1 MYFINNNPLKF
12 QLKENVMTFYE
23 KIAAAWTKNNSLVC
37 VGLDPDFNKLPEC
50 VKGGKNPLFDFNK
63 AIIDA
68 TKDYVCAYKPQA
80 AYYAGQD
87 RDEDLKMTMDYLAE
101 NAPDIPVILD
111 VKRGD
116 IGSTAE
122 MYAKEAFERYHADA
136 VTVNPYMG
144 FDTLKP
150 FLDHADKGVIILCR
164 TSNPNSGDLQN
175 LVSDGYMLYEHVAM
189 LVRDRWNYNKNAAL
203 VIGATYPE
211 ELKKIR
217 TLCPELP
224 FLVPGVGAQGGD
236 VQKVIAN
243 GATADKTGLIINSSR
258 GIIYASKGEDFA
270 EKAGAAAKELRDLIN
285 SYR

>member
-23 KIAAAWTKNNSLVC
+23 KITAAWTKNNSLVC

>member
-1 MYFINNNPLKF
+1 
-12 QLKENVMTFYE
+12 MTFYE

>member
-1 MYFINNNPLKF
+1 MYFINSNPLKF
-12 QLKENVMTFYE
+12 QSKENIMTFYE
-23 KIAAAWTKNNSLVC
+23 KIAAAWAKNNSLVC

-87 RDEDLKMTMDYLAE
+87 RDEDLQMTMDYLAE
-101 NAPDIPVILD
+101 TAPEIPVILD

-175 LVSDGYMLYEHVAM
+175 LVTDGYMLYEHVAM

>member
-12 QLKENVMTFYE
+12 QPKENIMTFYE
-23 KIAAAWTKNNSLVC
+23 KIAAAWAKNNSLVC

-87 RDEDLKMTMDYLAE
+87 RDEDLQMTMDYLAE
-101 NAPDIPVILD
+101 TAPEIPVILD

-175 LVSDGYMLYEHVAM
+175 LVTDGYMLYEHVAM